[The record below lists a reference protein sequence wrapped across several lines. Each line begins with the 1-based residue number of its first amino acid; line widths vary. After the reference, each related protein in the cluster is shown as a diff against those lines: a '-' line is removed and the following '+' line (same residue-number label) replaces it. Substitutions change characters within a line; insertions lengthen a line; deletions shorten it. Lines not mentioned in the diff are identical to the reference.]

1 MAEQDSSIAVS
12 QQQLTALK
20 QRAALNKTLLIAVLA
35 LSVITFSV
43 MATGMAVMYMRVS
56 ALTEPMLQRDD
67 IDLQQ
72 QLVTI
77 DQQIMALD
85 DFREDEL
92 SKITTFSQQLEAVKS
107 DCSAQKSSAFQQ
119 FLLSRETDYQLLLE
133 TIKSGTT
140 SLAAMNK
147 GSRKWLDSHNKALD
161 DLKKSSLQ
169 RNSALKGM

>member
-1 MAEQDSSIAVS
+1 MAAQDSSIAVS

-92 SKITTFSQQLEAVKS
+92 SKITTFSQQLEAVKN

-161 DLKKSSLQ
+161 DLNKSSLQ